1 MSSNQVLT
9 KVALITGASGG
20 IGHAMADAFMANG
33 YTVLA
38 LDIDNK
44 PETLDCHHYIQ
55 ADLLRYAAEEPYA
68 RGINDQ
74 IFRLCNGRLDALIN
88 NAATQII
95 QRVETLTRDDWQRT
109 LNVNLLAPFFLTQ
122 ALVGVLAEAGG
133 SVVNISSIHARLT
146 KPQFVAYATSKAA
159 LSAMTR
165 SMCLELGQRFRV
177 NAIEPAAIET
187 EMLKKGFES
196 NGKAYEAL
204 KAHHPVGRIGVPND
218 VAGVAI
224 WLCSRESNFINGSCI
239 QIDGAISSVM
249 SDPNNITAFEE

>member
-1 MSSNQVLT
+1 MSSNPVLT
-9 KVALITGASGG
+9 KVALITGAAGG
-20 IGHAMADAFMANG
+20 IGHALADAFMASG

-38 LDIDNK
+38 LDIADK

-55 ADLLRYAAEEPYA
+55 ADLSRYTAEEPYA
-68 RGINDQ
+68 RGVNLQ

-88 NAATQII
+88 NAAIQVI
-95 QRVETLTRDDWQRT
+95 QRVETITREDWQRT

-122 ALVGVLAEAGG
+122 ALVSILAEAGG

-187 EMLKKGFES
+187 EMLKQGLVATE
-196 NGKAYEAL
+196 GAYEIL
-204 KAHHPVGRIGVPND
+204 KDYHPVGRIGSPNE
-218 VAGVAI
+218 VARATV
-224 WLCSRESNFINGSCI
+224 WLCSNESSFTNGACVLV
-239 QIDGAISSVM
+239 DGGISNALH
-249 SDPNNITAFEE
+249 DPT

>member
-1 MSSNQVLT
+1 MSRNQVLT
-9 KVALITGASGG
+9 KVALITGAAGG

-38 LDIDNK
+38 LDIANK

-55 ADLLRYAAEEPYA
+55 ADLSRYAAEEP
-68 RGINDQ
+68 
-74 IFRLCNGRLDALIN
+74 
-88 NAATQII
+88 
-95 QRVETLTRDDWQRT
+95 TLTRDDWQRT

-133 SVVNISSIHARLT
+133 SVVNISSIHASLT
-146 KPQFVAYATSKAA
+146 KRQFVAYATSKAA

-187 EMLKKGFES
+187 EMLKKGLVPIE
-196 NGKAYEAL
+196 GAYETL
-204 KAHHPVGRIGVPND
+204 KDYHPAGRIGCPNE
-218 VAGVAI
+218 VARATV
-224 WLCSRESNFINGSCI
+224 WLCSDESDFINGACV
-239 QIDGAISSVM
+239 QIDGGISNILH
-249 SDPNNITAFEE
+249 DPT

>member
-9 KVALITGASGG
+9 KVALITGAAGG
-20 IGHAMADAFMANG
+20 IGHAMADAFIANG

-38 LDIDNK
+38 LDIANK

-55 ADLLRYAAEEPYA
+55 ADLSRYAAEEPYA

-146 KPQFVAYATSKAA
+146 KSQFVAYATSKAA

-165 SMCLELGQRFRV
+165 SMCLEFGQRFRV

-187 EMLKKGFES
+187 EMLKQGLVATE
-196 NGKAYEAL
+196 GAYEIL
-204 KAHHPVGRIGVPND
+204 KDYHPVGRIGSPNE
-218 VAGVAI
+218 VARATV
-224 WLCSRESNFINGSCI
+224 WLCSNESSFINGACVLV
-239 QIDGAISSVM
+239 DGGISNALH
-249 SDPNNITAFEE
+249 DPT

>member
-9 KVALITGASGG
+9 KVALITGAAGG

-38 LDIDNK
+38 LDIANK

-55 ADLLRYAAEEPYA
+55 ADLSRYTAEEPYA

-165 SMCLELGQRFRV
+165 SMCLEFGQRFRV

-187 EMLKKGFES
+187 EMLKQGLVATE
-196 NGKAYEAL
+196 GAYEIL
-204 KAHHPVGRIGVPND
+204 KDYHPVGRIGSPNE
-218 VAGVAI
+218 VARATV
-224 WLCSRESNFINGSCI
+224 WLCSNESSFTNGACVLV
-239 QIDGAISSVM
+239 DGGISNALHG
-249 SDPNNITAFEE
+249 PT